1 MTNASSSLRERL
13 LRAFADDTAPAR
25 AAASLKDVAL
35 VVCGPGSFLASIHL
49 PSLLARGANVVLAVD
64 DWSRVDEVAGI
75 PVCTSGQLAAELAR
89 RVPKGTPVKAV
100 DFTQSRYG
108 QARFR
113 ALAQHLD
120 LPMHDLVELL
130 AAYDCPGVY
139 EPVLQYRAR
148 TKERAD
154 DWLAFAESLEDERS
168 RETLYAVLLQRLE
181 FDRHALD
188 SILTS
193 PHDEYFGV
201 GSAHSETFAIGTREH
216 FVDCG
221 AHTGTVVAK
230 LLGATDWKVESVHA
244 FEPDAKNYEALNKL
258 MPYPLPFMN
267 AHHCAVSDRNE
278 TLRFHETGTMG
289 SHVSASG
296 GVEVP
301 CVKLDD
307 RVEDATF
314 IKMDVEGFEARAL
327 RGAAQLIARAKPRM
341 AIASYHYA
349 NDLLDVAD
357 TLREIVPGHRL
368 NLRHHYSF
376 FYDSII
382 YASPRDDW
390 APLTRAQ

>member
-1 MTNASSSLRERL
+1 MTNASPSLRDQL

-25 AAASLKDVAL
+25 AAANLKGAAL
-35 VVCGPGSFLASIHL
+35 VIFGPGSSLALMHL
-49 PSLLARGANVVLAVD
+49 QTLVARGANVVLAVD
-64 DWSRVDEVAGI
+64 DWARVEEIAGI
-75 PVCTSGQLAAELAR
+75 PVCTSGQLAAELSR
-89 RVPKGTPVKAV
+89 RVPKGTEVKAIN
-100 DFTQSRYG
+100 FTQNRYG

-113 ALAQHLD
+113 ALAGHLGM
-120 LPMHDLVELL
+120 PIHDLVELL

-168 RETLYAVLLQRLE
+168 RETLYASLLQRLE
-181 FDRHALD
+181 FNRYVLD
-188 SILTS
+188 SVMVS
-193 PHDEYFGV
+193 PSDEYFGV
-201 GSAHSETFAIGTREH
+201 SRAQSETFTIGTREH
-216 FVDCG
+216 LVDCG

-230 LLGATDWKVESVHA
+230 LLGATDWKVASVHA
-244 FEPDAKNYEALNKL
+244 FEPDAKNYEALNNL
-258 MPYPLPFMN
+258 MPYPLSFMH
-267 AHHCAVSDRNE
+267 AHRCAVSDRSE

-289 SHVSASG
+289 SHVSSSG

-301 CVKLDD
+301 CVTLDD
-307 RVEDATF
+307 VVEDATF

-327 RGAAQLIARAKPRM
+327 RGAAHLIARAKPRM

-349 NDLLDVAD
+349 TDLLDVAD

-368 NLRHHYSF
+368 RVRQHYSY
-376 FYDSII
+376 FYDTII

-390 APLTRAQ
+390 APLTRAE

>member
-1 MTNASSSLRERL
+1 MTNASPSLRERL

-25 AAASLKDVAL
+25 AAASLKGAAL
-35 VVCGPGSFLASIHL
+35 VVFGPGSFLASIHL
-49 PSLLARGANVVLAVD
+49 PSLLARGANVILAVD
-64 DWSRVDEVAGI
+64 DWSRVEEVAGI
-75 PVCTSGQLAAELAR
+75 PVCTSAQLPAELAR
-89 RVPKGTPVKAV
+89 RVPKGTEVKAV

-113 ALAQHLD
+113 ALARHLS
-120 LPMHDLVELL
+120 LPLHDLVELL

-154 DWLAFAESLEDERS
+154 DWLAFAERLEDERS

-188 SILTS
+188 SVMAS

-201 GSAHSETFAIGTREH
+201 GSAHSETFKIGTREH

-230 LLGATDWKVESVHA
+230 LLGATDWNVASVHA
-244 FEPDAKNYEALNKL
+244 FEPDAQNYEALNKL
-258 MPYPLPFMN
+258 MPYPLSFVH
-267 AHHCAVSDRNE
+267 AHCSAVSDRSE
-278 TLRFHETGTMG
+278 TLRFHQTGTMG
-289 SHVSASG
+289 SHVSSSG

-307 RVEDATF
+307 VVEDATF

-368 NLRHHYSF
+368 HLRHHYSF

-390 APLTRAQ
+390 APLSRAE

>member
-1 MTNASSSLRERL
+1 MTNASPSLRDQL

-25 AAASLKDVAL
+25 AAANLKGAAL
-35 VVCGPGSFLASIHL
+35 VIFGPGSSLALMHL
-49 PSLLARGANVVLAVD
+49 PTLVARGANVVLAVD
-64 DWSRVDEVAGI
+64 DWARVDEIAGI

-89 RVPKGTPVKAV
+89 RVPEGTEVKAIN
-100 DFTQSRYG
+100 FTQNRYG

-113 ALAQHLD
+113 ALAKHLGM
-120 LPMHDLVELL
+120 PIHDLVELL

-181 FDRHALD
+181 FNRYVLD
-188 SILTS
+188 SIMVS
-193 PHDEYFGV
+193 PNDEYFGV
-201 GSAHSETFAIGTREH
+201 SRAQSETFTIGTREH

-230 LLGATDWKVESVHA
+230 LLGATDWKVASVHA
-244 FEPDAKNYEALNKL
+244 FEPDAKNYEALNNL
-258 MPYPLPFMN
+258 MPYPLPFM
-267 AHHCAVSDRNE
+267 HTHRCAVSDRSE

-289 SHVSASG
+289 SHVSSSG

-307 RVEDATF
+307 MVEDATF
-314 IKMDVEGFEARAL
+314 IKMDVEGFEARTL

-349 NDLLDVAD
+349 TDLLDVAD
-357 TLREIVPGHRL
+357 TLRELVPGHRL
-368 NLRHHYSF
+368 RVRQHYSY
-376 FYDSII
+376 FYDTII

-390 APLTRAQ
+390 APLTRAE

>member
-1 MTNASSSLRERL
+1 MTNASSSLRDQL

-25 AAASLKDVAL
+25 AAANLKGAAL
-35 VVCGPGSFLASIHL
+35 VIFGPGSSLALMHL
-49 PSLLARGANVVLAVD
+49 PTLVARGANVVLAVD
-64 DWSRVDEVAGI
+64 DWARVDEIAGI

-89 RVPKGTPVKAV
+89 RVPEGTEVKAIN
-100 DFTQSRYG
+100 FTQNRYG

-113 ALAQHLD
+113 ALAKHLGM
-120 LPMHDLVELL
+120 PIHDLVELL

-181 FDRHALD
+181 FNRYVLD
-188 SILTS
+188 SIMVS
-193 PHDEYFGV
+193 PNDEYFGV
-201 GSAHSETFAIGTREH
+201 SRAQSETFTIGTREH

-230 LLGATDWKVESVHA
+230 LLGATDWKVASVHA
-244 FEPDAKNYEALNKL
+244 FEPDAKNYEALNNL
-258 MPYPLPFMN
+258 MPYPLPFM
-267 AHHCAVSDRNE
+267 HTHRCAVSDRSE

-289 SHVSASG
+289 SHVSSSG

-307 RVEDATF
+307 MVEDATF
-314 IKMDVEGFEARAL
+314 IKMDVEGFEARTL

-349 NDLLDVAD
+349 TDLLDVAD
-357 TLREIVPGHRL
+357 TLRELVPGHRL
-368 NLRHHYSF
+368 RVRQHYSY
-376 FYDSII
+376 FYDTII

-390 APLTRAQ
+390 APLTRAE